1 VEKSTAPS
9 GVTISIPQ
17 FFKGVNTMLEL
28 LKNLFKLSLQCAIFL
43 VLIATLIFGTI
54 GALKMI
60 F

>member
-1 VEKSTAPS
+1 
-9 GVTISIPQ
+9 
-17 FFKGVNTMLEL
+17 MLEL

-43 VLIATLIFGTI
+43 VLIATLILGTM